1 MRGWINEAY
10 QWLQQCSIV
19 SDYAIHWF
27 GLELLCSILPTFI
40 CPFIQ
45 HPSTFIHLSFQH
57 SFIHSFNHPS
67 IHPSIYPSPI
77 HPIFLHL
84 SIQPQPIHPSI
95 QLSSIQ
101 QSIFQTVIHPFI
113 AILSCCIFLSGWHS
127 HWQCPLQG
135 VPQPRGAS
143 KGCPPTDSAWHH
155 QPVCDRRGR
164 QPHWGQPLQR
174 GVERTAGGT
183 GPARWGM
190 GLVLFLPGTGEGL
203 GIEDLERLQGGDW
216 HFVSSGDRREVREKG
231 IAERKVYCR
240 RVCLL
245 WGQTAAWCRGHW
257 KRA

>member
-1 MRGWINEAY
+1 MLTEWKVPCHCGFCMNLLVNDNNKTHHTTQKNKMRGWINEAY

-113 AILSCCIFLSGWHS
+113 AIVSCCIFLSGWHS

-143 KGCPPTDSAWHH
+143 EGCPPPGAAWHH

-183 GPARWGM
+183 GPAGYLNVVVNGVDLM
-190 GLVLFLPGTGEGL
+190 FTVIYSITNFL
-203 GIEDLERLQGGDW
+203 
-216 HFVSSGDRREVREKG
+216 
-231 IAERKVYCR
+231 RKKCIYTPDM
-240 RVCLL
+240 L
-245 WGQTAAWCRGHW
+245 
-257 KRA
+257 